1 MSAPKLYI
9 CSPERLA
16 KNGAAWYADAAA
28 LAERYGFSLLMPPA
42 EAFCPKSTR
51 EEGRMLAKARAALIA
66 QCDLLIADTRDF
78 RNELEPH
85 AEAGFAL
92 GYAHGLGK
100 KIYCYMPDARTC
112 AERYGKAVYS
122 PGSEGEGAYVHED
135 GMSLEPGP
143 LNLMLSSP
151 APVVEGGLEEVL
163 KRAAQD
169 FFGEVK

>member
-16 KNGAAWYADAAA
+16 KNGAAWYAEAAA

-42 EAFCPKSTR
+42 EAFCPKSSR
-51 EEGRMLAKARAALIA
+51 EEGRKLAAARLALIA

-92 GYAHGLGK
+92 GYAHGMGK

-112 AERYGKAVYS
+112 TERYGKGVPSATEENVLL
-122 PGSEGEGAYVHED
+122 HED

-151 APVVEGGLEEVL
+151 APVVQGGLEDAL

-169 FFGEVK
+169 FFGEEK

>member
-42 EAFCPKSTR
+42 EAFCPKSSR
-51 EEGRMLAKARAALIA
+51 EESRKLAAARIALIE
-66 QCDLLIADTRDF
+66 QCDIVIADTRDF

-92 GYAHGLGK
+92 GYGFGLGK
-100 KIYCYMPDARTC
+100 KLYCYMPDARVC
-112 AERYGKAVYS
+112 KDRYGKAVYS
-122 PGSEGEGAYVHED
+122 PGAEGEGDYVHED

-143 LNLMLSSP
+143 LNLMLDSP
-151 APVVEGGLEEVL
+151 ATVVEGGLEEAL

-169 FFGEVK
+169 IFGEEK